1 MTTTLDITAVPGTD
15 NVVPIRNLEGRFA
28 IYKLSELWDGTV
40 GAGRFIPNIGDLV
53 ADTERETASA
63 WWRVV
68 ALDVDLKSVLEPWGD
83 VSTRTLSPTDV
94 LTGPGRLTHNNTYRA
109 YLDKTTTPYSLTVEN
124 RLSFKGTVSRYA
136 KILRQIGGPDDMKVI
151 SAFYDNSGN
160 LLSQDIPLEL
170 VGTDATTKK
179 SEYAVP
185 ECYTMEDMPDGEIIT
200 VVAYTAEGRP
210 SSITQV
216 SVVNTSFMRHRNTA
230 LRFVSHI
237 ELLSPFLSETD
248 PHLIKLPVNVPL
260 QGLYLTAKVHYSDG
274 SSREYPVDGNRF
286 ALLGMES
293 YLATMVNQKLPV
305 VLRYTPLSD
314 DVLLQGTTG
323 DQIYITQK
331 YSIQT
336 MEAKGAYNVRLY
348 CYPEWVGPLNGYHL
362 RWFLHTSERNARYD
376 VTQFVQ
382 YSVNTPAF
390 EPKLYGVNQM
400 LNVSVNLKD
409 VNPLYEDFRHA
420 QTVQLVLWRD
430 GTEFQTN
437 WTLMF
442 EAGQE
447 PVYGLNT
454 FGRLEFINYN
464 YYKLNLA
471 SGCETMEQWLAKVF
485 TPMHPIFD
493 SRKETAVSIP
503 APTHFRVRVGTSE
516 VLEKPVEQWN
526 QTFEILNGLNVSGNA
541 YIEWVRKTPE
551 TDLELGTSGLILYDN
566 GGTPM

>member
-1 MTTTLDITAVPGTD
+1 MTTTLDITPVPGSD
-15 NVVPIRNLEGRFA
+15 NVVPIRNVEGRFA
-28 IYKLSELWDGTV
+28 TYALKELWDGTV
-40 GAGRFIPNIGDLV
+40 GANRFIPNVGDLV
-53 ADTERETASA
+53 ADTERATVSA
-63 WWRVV
+63 WWIVK
-68 ALDVDLKSVLEPWGD
+68 ALDVDLKPVLEPWGD
-83 VSTRTLSPTDV
+83 VSTSTLSPTDV

-136 KILRQIGGPDDMKVI
+136 KIFRQNGGPEDLKAI
-151 SAFYDNSGN
+151 SAFYDASGN

-170 VGTDATTKK
+170 VGTDAVTKK

-185 ECYTMEDMPDGEIIT
+185 ECYTMEDMPDGEVVT

-210 SSITQV
+210 ASITQL
-216 SVVNTSFMRHRNTA
+216 SVVNTSFMRHRNTSV
-230 LRFVSHI
+230 RYITHI
-237 ELLSPFLSETD
+237 ELVSPFMSETD
-248 PHLIKLPVNVPL
+248 PELIKLPVNVPL
-260 QGLYLTAKVHYSDG
+260 QGLYLTGKVHYSDG
-274 SSREYPVDGNRF
+274 SFREYPVDGKRF

-305 VLRYTPLSD
+305 VLRYTPTSEE
-314 DVLLQGTTG
+314 VVMMGTSG
-323 DQIYITQK
+323 DQLYVTQK

-362 RWFLHTSERNARYD
+362 RWFLHSSERNARYD

-390 EPKLYGVNQM
+390 ESKLYGVNQL

-409 VNPLYEDFRHA
+409 VNPLYENFRHA

-430 GTEFQTN
+430 GTENQTN
-437 WTLMF
+437 WTVMF
-442 EAGQE
+442 EAGQD

-454 FGRLEFINYN
+454 HGRLEFINYN
-464 YYKLNLA
+464 YYKLNL
-471 SGCETMEQWLAKVF
+471 SSECKTLDEWLAKLYA
-485 TPMHPIFD
+485 PMHPIFD
-493 SRKETAVSIP
+493 SRKETAQSIP
-503 APTHFRVRVGTSE
+503 KPTHFRVRIGTSE

-526 QTFEILNGLNVSGNA
+526 QTFEVLNGLEERRNA

-551 TDLELGTSGLILYDN
+551 TDLELGTSGLILYGN
-566 GGTPM
+566 GGTPL